1 VHLALRCV
9 VSARRRCGI
18 AGLLRQS
25 NSKQKAGCDMRTR
38 CAGQAGGM
46 ERPDAKRRRR
56 DPSRRWI
63 SFRKRRLRA
72 RLRGRRTDFCR
83 AALVA
88 VEKMGSKVESKRIGG
103 QDALRRE
110 ADAARRDGFSAKAA
124 IHPSQMEV
132 INRCFSELSDAA
144 DVDKAA
150 ASRSLAVLADRGLIS
165 IEQTRSRGRA
175 AIAKLTREGRDFATR
190 MAEASRKGR
199 GSAIQR
205 FLNHRQTTVVA
216 TFRSAFECL
225 GSCRLGALTDPVAA
239 RSSDH

>member
-1 VHLALRCV
+1 
-9 VSARRRCGI
+9 
-18 AGLLRQS
+18 
-25 NSKQKAGCDMRTR
+25 
-38 CAGQAGGM
+38 
-46 ERPDAKRRRR
+46 
-56 DPSRRWI
+56 
-63 SFRKRRLRA
+63 
-72 RLRGRRTDFCR
+72 
-83 AALVA
+83 VA

-190 MAEASRKGR
+190 MAEASRKGEAR
-199 GSAIQR
+199 LFKDFSTTDKQQLSQLLNQIRMPWIMPIGST
-205 FLNHRQTTVVA
+205 N
-216 TFRSAFECL
+216 
-225 GSCRLGALTDPVAA
+225 GS
-239 RSSDH
+239 SSGTITH